1 MGVPVCLCV
10 RALKGKRLELSTPNL
25 AHIYSMGVAR
35 HALTRRSK
43 CRRSRSRGYE
53 KRYGQTV
60 AGEVCCCDHVLL
72 LLPAW
77 DCTSYDCL
85 GF

>member
-1 MGVPVCLCV
+1 MSIFVCLCV

-25 AHIYSMGVAR
+25 VHIMFYSSRWACIDLEVK
-35 HALTRRSK
+35 RSK
-43 CRRSRSRGYE
+43 V
-53 KRYGQTV
+53 KVTW
-60 AGEVCCCDHVLL
+60 LL
-72 LLPAW
+72 WPCAAAVW